1 MTSNKNLTYV
11 AFWNFFKNKNLY
23 DGFQPVLTK
32 QMLSWVSFLGTQE
45 YMKELIY
52 HFQNKD
58 PKQHLTNTEL
68 AIVSMMVCLINT
80 LFVMPADY
88 VKTHC
93 QKYDCEPSSKNM
105 WNFCLKCYR
114 RNGLMGF
121 YRGGAIK
128 MVYYNI
134 NAMLTVPLMEKVLRM
149 VESYE

>member
-58 PKQHLTNTEL
+58 PK
-68 AIVSMMVCLINT
+68 
-80 LFVMPADY
+80 
-88 VKTHC
+88 
-93 QKYDCEPSSKNM
+93 
-105 WNFCLKCYR
+105 
-114 RNGLMGF
+114 
-121 YRGGAIK
+121 
-128 MVYYNI
+128 
-134 NAMLTVPLMEKVLRM
+134 
-149 VESYE
+149 